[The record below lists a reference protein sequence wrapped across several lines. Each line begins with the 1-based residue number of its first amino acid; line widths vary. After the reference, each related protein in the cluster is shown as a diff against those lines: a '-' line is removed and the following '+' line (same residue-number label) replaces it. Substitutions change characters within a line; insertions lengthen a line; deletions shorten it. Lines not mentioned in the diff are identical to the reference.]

1 MPSPWEMTKFGS
13 HGSNHNQMQIYP
25 MEHPVEFAVKKG
37 DVQFR
42 YSGPDGS
49 KSTSNALKLAKKIV
63 KEY

>member
-13 HGSNHNQMQIYP
+13 NQNQMQIYP
-25 MEHPVEFAVKKG
+25 MEHPVQFAAKKG
-37 DVQFR
+37 DVQFW

-49 KSTSNALKLAKKIV
+49 KSTSNALKLVKKIV

>member
-13 HGSNHNQMQIYP
+13 QGSNNNQMQIYP
-25 MEHPVEFAVKKG
+25 MEHPVQFKAKKG
-37 DVQFR
+37 DVQFW

-49 KSTSNALKLAKKIV
+49 KSTSNALKLAKKIL

>member
-1 MPSPWEMTKFGS
+1 MTKFGS
-13 HGSNHNQMQIYP
+13 NQNQMQIYP
-25 MEHPVEFAVKKG
+25 IEHPVQFAAKKG
-37 DVQFR
+37 DVQFW